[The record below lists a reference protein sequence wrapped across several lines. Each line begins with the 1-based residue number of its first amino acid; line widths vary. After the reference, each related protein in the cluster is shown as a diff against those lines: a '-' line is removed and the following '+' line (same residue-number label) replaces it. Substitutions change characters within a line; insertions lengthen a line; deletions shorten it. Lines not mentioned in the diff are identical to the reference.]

1 MYGIVMHD
9 YMRDYLSQEFV
20 IVYGHTKTDVIANAW
35 KKLMEDM
42 KDDIKQ
48 LQLDYDD
55 KNVTKKSFTKAI
67 INNEDSDDGLYFSY
81 PFNLYIKIFEIPD
94 WIK

>member
-9 YMRDYLSQEFV
+9 YMMDYLSQEFV
-20 IVYGHTKTDVIANAW
+20 IVYGNTKTDVIANAW
-35 KKLMEDM
+35 KKLREDM

-67 INNEDSDDGLYFSY
+67 IDNEDSDNGLYFSH
-81 PFNLYIKIFEIPD
+81 PFSLYVKMFEIL
-94 WIK
+94 IG

>member
-1 MYGIVMHD
+1 MYVIVMHD
-9 YMRDYLSQEFV
+9 YMRDYLSQEFI
-20 IVYGHTKTDVIANAW
+20 IVYGNTKTDVIANAW
-35 KKLMEDM
+35 KKLSEDM

-67 INNEDSDDGLYFSY
+67 IDNEDSDNGLYFSY
-81 PFNLYIKIFEIPD
+81 PFSLYVKMFEIPNQ
-94 WIK
+94 IK

>member
-20 IVYGHTKTDVIANAW
+20 IVYGNTKTDAIANAW
-35 KKLMEDM
+35 EKLMEDM

-48 LQLDYDD
+48 LQLDHDN
-55 KNVTKKSFTKAI
+55 KNVTKKSFVKAI
-67 INNEDSDDGLYFSY
+67 IDNENSDDGLYFSY
-81 PFNLYIKIFEIPD
+81 PFSLYVKMFEIPD
-94 WIK
+94 QIK

>member
-20 IVYGHTKTDVIANAW
+20 IVYGNTKTDVIANAW
-35 KKLMEDM
+35 KKLREDM

-67 INNEDSDDGLYFSY
+67 IDNGDSDDGLYFSY
-81 PFNLYIKIFEIPD
+81 PFSLYVKIFEIPD
-94 WIK
+94 QMK